1 MFTGCFKNIALSL
14 LASMCC
20 YAGGSFAQSAY
31 PIKPIKII
39 VPFGPGGIADLS
51 TRVVAQKISE
61 SLGQGVVV
69 ENRPG
74 AGGVAAAQAVAKSE
88 PDGYTL
94 LLMSNANAISASLF
108 RSLPYDTTKDFAL
121 ISLLGTF
128 DIGIVVGADS
138 RFKTLKELIAY
149 AKANP
154 NKINMGSISI
164 GSTQNLAAELFR
176 SESGLKF
183 EVVPFTNTSAVV
195 SAIRG
200 NQVES
205 ATEILGPIASQVN
218 AKAIRVLAVTGAKR
232 SPFYPDVPTVT
243 ESGVGNLNASS
254 WNALAVP
261 AKTPPEIVAKLNK
274 TIVAALAS
282 SDVKARLKEIYMTPQ
297 SSSPEAA
304 DKFLADEIQH
314 WAVVIKKANI
324 QAQ

>member
-1 MFTGCFKNIALSL
+1 MLLSQMKKLAWVL
-14 LASMCC
+14 LAMIAFC
-20 YAGGSFAQSAY
+20 GGSVSAQTAY

-74 AGGVAAAQAVAKSE
+74 AGGVAAAQAVAKAE

-108 RSLPYDTTKDFAL
+108 RSLPYDTAKDFSL

-128 DIGIVVGADS
+128 DIGIVVGAQS
-138 RFKTLKELIAY
+138 PFKTLKELIAY
-149 AKANP
+149 AKENP

-176 SESGLKF
+176 AESGLKF
-183 EVVPFTNTSAVV
+183 EVVPFTNTSAVI

-218 AKAIRVLAVTGAKR
+218 AKAIRVLAVTSTKR
-232 SPFYPDVPTVT
+232 SPFYPDVPTAM
-243 ESGVGNLNASS
+243 EAGVGNLNASS

-274 TIVAALAS
+274 AIVAALAAP
-282 SDVKARLKEIYMTPQ
+282 DVRARLKEIYMTPQ
-297 SSSPEAA
+297 SSTPEAA
-304 DKFLADEIQH
+304 DKFLADEIKH
-314 WAVVIKKANI
+314 WASIIKRANI
-324 QAQ
+324 QPQ

>member
-1 MFTGCFKNIALSL
+1 LLNYSKKLAFSL
-14 LASMCC
+14 LAPLCFYVSG
-20 YAGGSFAQSAY
+20 AIAQSAY

-74 AGGVAAAQAVAKSE
+74 AGGVAAAQAVAKAE

-94 LLMSNANAISASLF
+94 LLMSNANAVSASLF
-108 RSLPYDTTKDFAL
+108 RSLPYDTTKDFSL

-138 RFKTLKELIAY
+138 QFKTLKELIAY

-164 GSTQNLAAELFR
+164 GSTQNLVAELFR

-205 ATEILGPIASQVN
+205 ATEILGPIAPQVS
-218 AKAIRVLAVTGAKR
+218 AKAIRILAVSGAKR
-232 SPFYPDVPTVT
+232 SPFYPDVPTVA
-243 ESGVGNLNASS
+243 ESGGGNLNASS

-261 AKTPPEIVAKLNK
+261 AKTSPEIIAKLNK
-274 TIVAALAS
+274 VIVGALAS
-282 SDVKARLKEIYMTPQ
+282 ADVKARLKEIYMTPQ
-297 SSSPEAA
+297 ATSPEAA